1 VIPKLALSLRAFP
14 RTGMVLA
21 PALAFAFATTP
32 ATAADITKG
41 GTLYATHCAA
51 CHGANGAPVMPG
63 APNFR
68 RMDTL
73 MRPDMQLLTSI
84 RNGKGAMPGYFGVL
98 RDREILD
105 VVAYL
110 RTLS

>member
-1 VIPKLALSLRAFP
+1 VIPILALRRRAFP
-14 RTGMVLA
+14 RTGMVAAALL
-21 PALAFAFATTP
+21 ALAAIP
-32 ATAADITKG
+32 AGAADITRG
-41 GTLYATHCAA
+41 ATLYSTHCAI
-51 CHGANGAPVMPG
+51 CHGSNGSPVIPG

-68 RMDTL
+68 RMESL
-73 MRPDMQLLTSI
+73 MRPDLQLLTAI

-98 RDREILD
+98 RDREIMD